1 MWWSSRLFSRMSAP
15 VSLLPL
21 WKSIGVV
28 SRSWW
33 KSKKG
38 VMIRRVEPQ
47 LGPAF
52 RREPEDD
59 AMESDSRVLGER
71 KAALEDLMRERI
83 RATIEAIVEEELEAA
98 LGAARS
104 QRVGAERAG
113 YRHGRREGQLTTSL
127 GATTIA
133 MPRARI
139 EDREGRRREWHSRMI
154 PRYQRRTE
162 RVDEAILG
170 VYLSGTNT
178 RRRRGALAPL
188 LRGAPLSKDAVSRL
202 VGRLREDFAAWA
214 KRDLGELKVR
224 YLFLD
229 GWYPRVRIGKKRVR
243 VPVLVT
249 LGVCAN
255 GQRVVLDLRLAGAES
270 EQAWLDAVRALAARN
285 LGAPILAVIDGN
297 PGLAAAL
304 KVQWPQLAIQRCTNH
319 KLWNLLA
326 KAPAHLRE
334 ELAEDY
340 RRMIYAPSREA
351 VEQARVGFLRKWKL
365 RCKAVSASFEE
376 AGDELFTFTSFP
388 SSQWKALRT
397 TNALERINEEFRRR
411 TKTQASLPSE
421 EAVLFM
427 LFGLLRSGQ
436 ITLRRLVGWQALA
449 NSNSQAEAA

>member
-1 MWWSSRLFSRMSAP
+1 MERD
-15 VSLLPL
+15 
-21 WKSIGVV
+21 
-28 SRSWW
+28 SRSRWRG
-33 KSKKG
+33 KG
-38 VMIRRVEPQ
+38 
-47 LGPAF
+47 
-52 RREPEDD
+52 
-59 AMESDSRVLGER
+59 
-71 KAALEDLMRERI
+71 ALEELMRERI
-83 RATIEAIVEEELEAA
+83 RGMIETIVEEELEAA
-98 LGAARS
+98 LGAARAA
-104 QRVGAERAG
+104 RVGTNRAG
-113 YRHGRREGQLTTSL
+113 YRHGKRSRTLSTGL
-127 GATTIA
+127 GATTIM

-139 EDREGRRREWHSRMI
+139 EDDDGRRREWRSTII

-178 RRRRGALAPL
+178 RRLRGALAPL

-214 KRDLGELKVR
+214 QRDLGALKVR

-249 LGVCAN
+249 LGVCAD
-255 GQRVVLDLRLAGAES
+255 GRRVILDLRLAGVES
-270 EQAWLDAVRALAARN
+270 ERSWLDAVGSLVARN
-285 LGAPILAVIDGN
+285 LGAPVLAVIDGN

-304 KVQWPQLAIQRCTNH
+304 KAQWSKLAIQRCTNH

-340 RRMIYAPSREA
+340 RRMIYAESRAA
-351 VEQARVGFLRKWKL
+351 VEQARAGFVRKWRL
-365 RCKAVSASFEE
+365 RCQAVVKSFEE
-376 AGDELFTFTSFP
+376 AGDELFTFTAFP
-388 SSQWKALRT
+388 ISHWKALRT

-411 TKTQASLPSE
+411 TKTQASLPNE
-421 EAVLFM
+421 EAVLLL

-436 ITLRRLVGWQALA
+436 VKLRRLVGWHDLTAL
-449 NSNSQAEAA
+449 NQHSEAA

>member
-1 MWWSSRLFSRMSAP
+1 
-15 VSLLPL
+15 
-21 WKSIGVV
+21 
-28 SRSWW
+28 
-33 KSKKG
+33 
-38 VMIRRVEPQ
+38 
-47 LGPAF
+47 
-52 RREPEDD
+52 
-59 AMESDSRVLGER
+59 
-71 KAALEDLMRERI
+71 
-83 RATIEAIVEEELEAA
+83 
-98 LGAARS
+98 
-104 QRVGAERAG
+104 
-113 YRHGRREGQLTTSL
+113 
-127 GATTIA
+127 

-139 EDREGRRREWHSRMI
+139 EDAQGHSREWHSRMI

-178 RRRRGALAPL
+178 RRLRGALSPL

-202 VGRLREDFAAWA
+202 VGRLREDFEAWA
-214 KRDLGELKVR
+214 KRDLGELKIR

-255 GQRVVLDLRLAGAES
+255 GQRIVLDLRLAGVES
-270 EQAWLDAVRALAARN
+270 EQAWLDAVRALGARN
-285 LGAPILAVIDGN
+285 LGAPVLAVIDGN

-304 KVQWPQLAIQRCTNH
+304 KVHWPQLAIQRCTNH

-340 RRMIYAPSREA
+340 RRMIYASSREA

-365 RCKAVSASFEE
+365 RCKAVSLSFEE
-376 AGDELFTFTSFP
+376 AGDELFTFAAFP

-411 TKTQASLPSE
+411 TKTQGSLPNE
-421 EAVLFM
+421 EAVLFL

-436 ITLRRLVGWQALA
+436 ITLRRLVGWHDLTIVSTQP
-449 NSNSQAEAA
+449 EAA